1 MFDYRGLLCQIAP
14 ITDVDLMF
22 LNISPETRVNVARQY
37 NKALSN
43 AQGEGTDVAQIFL
56 KPLIVNYP
64 DWGDPAL
71 VFGLCLARDYEFRR
85 AGESV
90 EYSIKKILT
99 TQNNLY
105 VAQEGLKQ
113 IRDSITRGDKRPAPV
128 SENNRKGSGNSNRG
142 MGGASMQAPILMRA
156 SHGSEDFKMASDKE
170 RREVMM
176 RSAASG
182 DEQINDDI
190 EIESMRTPADKMR
203 TTINIIV
210 GVLLVAALALIIYF
224 VVIPSAALLKT
235 AKSNQDR
242 LDFLVNELGEY
253 KNDPEVNAVLQKYLT
268 EFATEENTSANA
280 SETTPAETAG
290 DTQITTQ
297 EPVAQEAEATAVT
310 LSPEEVAALNGEAGG
325 EGAGEV
331 IETMADGSEVT
342 DANEAG
348 NSDNGEG
355 TAGPEGETPSET

>member
-14 ITDVDLMF
+14 ITDMDLMF

-43 AQGEGTDVAQIFL
+43 AQSEGTDVAQIFL

-64 DWGDPAL
+64 EWGDPAV
-71 VFGLCLARDYEFRR
+71 VFGLCLAREYEFKR

-105 VAQEGLKQ
+105 VAQEALKQ
-113 IRDSITRGDKRPAPV
+113 IRDSITRGDKKPV
-128 SENNRKGSGNSNRG
+128 ISNEGGRKGSNQSKGPTVN
-142 MGGASMQAPILMRA
+142 MQAPILMRA

-190 EIESMRTPADKMR
+190 EIESMRTPLDKMR
-203 TTINIIV
+203 IAVNTVIGIV
-210 GVLLVAALALIIYF
+210 IFVALALLIYF
-224 VVIPSAALLKT
+224 VVIPSMATFKT
-235 AKSNQDR
+235 SKSNQER

-253 KNDPEVNAVLQKYLT
+253 KDDPEVNAVLQKYLD
-268 EFATEENTSANA
+268 EFSTDDNVASTSESGNDVTSPSETNA
-280 SETTPAETAG
+280 SEAPA
-290 DTQITTQ
+290 DTL
-297 EPVAQEAEATAVT
+297 VTAVT
-310 LSPEEVAALNGEAGG
+310 MSPEEVAALNTEGNTDDGNIDDLNNIDNDEGSG
-325 EGAGEV
+325 EGDTEATSN
-331 IETMADGSEVT
+331 IEE
-342 DANEAG
+342 
-348 NSDNGEG
+348 
-355 TAGPEGETPSET
+355 

>member
-1 MFDYRGLLCQIAP
+1 MFDYRALLCRIAP
-14 ITDVDLMF
+14 ITDADLMF

-43 AQGEGTDVAQIFL
+43 AQSEGTDVAQIFL

-71 VFGLCLARDYEFRR
+71 VFGLCLAREYEFRR

-113 IRDSITRGDKRPAPV
+113 IRDSLSRGDKRPV
-128 SENNRKGSGNSNRG
+128 VTSDNGKKGSGSSSKS

-203 TTINIIV
+203 TAINVIV
-210 GVLLVAALALIIYF
+210 GIALVAALVAIIYF

-242 LDFLVNELGEY
+242 LDFLVGELSEY
-253 KNDPEVNAVLQKYLT
+253 KNDPEVNVVLQNYLN
-268 EFATEENTSANA
+268 EFASDKTTASTSEETSQNEGTNEGA
-280 SETTPAETAG
+280 
-290 DTQITTQ
+290 ITTD
-297 EPVAQEAEATAVT
+297 VATSSEATAVT
-310 LSPEEVAALNGEAGG
+310 MSPEEVAALTTVEETTSEATG
-325 EGAGEV
+325 
-331 IETMADGSEVT
+331 D
-342 DANEAG
+342 EATG
-348 NSDNGEG
+348 DEA
-355 TAGPEGETPSET
+355 TGETSGDTTGDTPVETVAEG